1 MNERLNAQ
9 DAERA
14 LGDHAH
20 DKGLAI
26 HATYGPD
33 LNWESLLDL
42 LNDRE
47 CVRYPCTIK
56 FDSTQLQ
63 AGEFAYPQPLG
74 DRPEDGFVILVHQ
87 HFEDRKKDVPALVL
101 YQLVAVNYGK
111 FAPDSDAERF
121 GAAALGMEV
130 DAYYH
135 YICQL
140 ADELQ

>member
-26 HATYGPD
+26 QAAYGPR
-33 LNWESLLDL
+33 LSWESLLSL
-42 LNDRE
+42 LGDRE
-47 CVRYPCTIK
+47 CVRYPCKIQ

-74 DRPEDGFVILVHQ
+74 DQPEDGFVIQVHE
-87 HFEDRKKDVPALVL
+87 HFENRKDDVPALVL

-111 FAPDSDAERF
+111 FASDSDAERF

-130 DAYYH
+130 DAYYD
-135 YICQL
+135 YICRL
-140 ADELQ
+140 ADEIQ